1 VSAALPLR
9 VTVLDSWD
17 AVPLEVPP
25 GTTPAELKR
34 MALARMGIRRP
45 AEGYVVKYNGAEL
58 FDEHR
63 SLADLGI
70 PPHAALIVLQRRR
83 MAVR

>member
-1 VSAALPLR
+1 VSAPLPLR
-9 VTVLDSWD
+9 VTVLDGWD
-17 AVPLEVPP
+17 TVALDVPP

-34 MALARMGIRRP
+34 TALARMGIRRP

-58 FDEHR
+58 FDEGR
-63 SLADLGI
+63 SLADHGV